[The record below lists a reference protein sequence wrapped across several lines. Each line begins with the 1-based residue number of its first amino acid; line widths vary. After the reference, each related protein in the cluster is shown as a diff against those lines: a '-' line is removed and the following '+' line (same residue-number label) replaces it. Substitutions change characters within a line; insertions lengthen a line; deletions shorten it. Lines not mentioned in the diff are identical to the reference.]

1 MKINLGSSND
11 DVRIEI
17 IPLMDVIF
25 CILTFFIL
33 GAVGLTRQQ
42 AISNPLPQVST
53 GEAVTGNFYVGID
66 FTGQIYVGKESVP
79 ISFEELPER
88 LDAHLQN
95 NPDSKVLVLGNPK
108 AEYDDV
114 LQVMDV
120 LRSVGGDRVM
130 LVVQPSD
137 TDPLERNRQRRSPF
151 EVMPTTPPNS
161 ETRSPIPGLTPS
173 PTDEITP
180 DELTPDEM
188 TSDEADEEATL
199 DEMTSDEMT
208 PNETDEET
216 PPEP

>member
-42 AISNPLPQVST
+42 AISSNLPQAST
-53 GEAVTGNFYVGID
+53 GETVSGNFLVGID
-66 FTGQIYVGKESVP
+66 PIGRVYVGKEQVD
-79 ISFEELPER
+79 FEELPER
-88 LDAHLQN
+88 LEVHLQN
-95 NPDSKVLVLGNPK
+95 NPDSSVLVRGHPMTQ
-108 AEYDDV
+108 YDDV

-208 PNETDEET
+208 PNETDEEA